1 MRGHTFHQHIELNKD
16 INMKRKNFKSSTKA
30 QRTNKPSQRWL
41 RRKAIRAQRDQG
53 AGSSDG
59 VDGMGEVVTRYE
71 IDGIA
76 LFNVLPDQLEHIH
89 PDHLEELFDS
99 AEAMNWRVTLQT
111 ANACFVLTLYPHEL
125 QRALTKH
132 GLTIGLNK
140 TEAEAKATADSDAAN
155 PSAPTGDS
163 PTSTT

>member
-1 MRGHTFHQHIELNKD
+1 MRGHTFHQPIELNKD
-16 INMKRKNFKSSTKA
+16 INMKRKNFKSSPKA
-30 QRTNKPSQRWL
+30 QKTNKPSQRWQ
-41 RRKAIRAQRDQG
+41 RMKALKAQREQG
-53 AGSSDG
+53 AESSDG
-59 VDGMGEVVTRYE
+59 ADGMGEVVTRYE

-76 LFNVLPDQLEHIH
+76 LFTVLPDQLEHIH

-140 TEAEAKATADSDAAN
+140 TEAEA
-155 PSAPTGDS
+155 
-163 PTSTT
+163 

>member
-1 MRGHTFHQHIELNKD
+1 MRGHTFHQPIELNKD
-16 INMKRKNFKSSTKA
+16 ITMKRKNFKSSTKA
-30 QRTNKPSQRWL
+30 QKTNKPSQRW
-41 RRKAIRAQRDQG
+41 RRLKALKVQREQG
-53 AGSSDG
+53 AGSP
-59 VDGMGEVVTRYE
+59 DGMGEVVTRYE

-111 ANACFVLTLYPHEL
+111 ENACFVLTLYPHEL

-140 TEAEAKATADSDAAN
+140 TEAEAKATADSNAAD
-155 PSAPTGDS
+155 PSAPTSDS